1 MREKE
6 VRRLIQLV
14 EESNIDEL
22 EISRWGRKVRITKRL
37 PAPAAQPGNSK
48 NVTDIAANPGSLV
61 ESSLVT
67 IPPEEKLADGLVET
81 KSPMVGTFYRAPA
94 PDAKAYAEV
103 GERVSVGQV
112 ICVIEAMKLMNEIES
127 EVSGTIEKVL
137 VENAQ
142 PVEFGQPLFWVRP
155 EKS

>member
-1 MREKE
+1 MREEE
-6 VRRLIQLV
+6 VRRLIKLV

-37 PAPAAQPGNSK
+37 PAPAAQSGNSDS
-48 NVTDIAANPGSLV
+48 VTNIAANPGSLV
-61 ESSLVT
+61 ENSLVT
-67 IPPEEKLADGLVET
+67 TPPEQKLADGLVET

-112 ICVIEAMKLMNEIES
+112 VCVIEAMKLMNEIES